1 MKRLCSLLL
10 FCIAGTVILWGQ
22 EISFKYGKITNDE
35 LTMRVYQKDTTAEA
49 VVLYDEGYS
58 YYVYTPE
65 NGFVLQTEFKQKIKI
80 LKPEGVDRANI
91 DIPYYYGDG
100 SDRDYIN
107 NLDAI
112 SYNLE
117 DGKVVKTKLEKK
129 YIFDEVLSET
139 TKRIKFSIP
148 NVKAGSVIEF
158 KYTLV
163 SRYVT
168 DVPEW
173 YFQSDIPVMNS
184 KFGINILEYFNF
196 NIRTKGYEHIAV
208 TQKDESG
215 QLRVGAGEMLAVSSK
230 IMTYTATDVP
240 ALKDEDN
247 VWCMN
252 EYKSAVVFELR
263 GTQYPYEMY
272 KSYTS
277 TWKDIIE
284 MLEKQNYFSSNN
296 RMSNPFKDETAVL
309 MNGVTDEQE
318 KISKIYSFIKSKIKW
333 NDVYSFYGG
342 NPRTAAKEG
351 VGNNAQINFVLMSAL
366 RDADIKCYP
375 VLISRRSKGR
385 FPITNPS
392 INKISTFIVA
402 AELKDGKMIYM
413 DGSSNHGG
421 LNILPTDLLV
431 DKGIVYD
438 PKNPGKSVDL
448 TNLVKNQFISRVVA
462 TLDKEGNLKGERTTN
477 YVNQFAYTYR
487 ASVAGKDSV
496 KIVDAIQNNTQT
508 KIENIKI
515 EGKTSSDGNVKETLT
530 FTKNIETS
538 GDYIYL
544 NPMVFTHITENPFT
558 QAERKLPIE
567 FSFPYLYRLNCIIMI
582 PEGYA
587 IEEVPKG
594 VRVSLLD
601 NGGKCTYAV
610 NVSDRTINL
619 GYIFD
624 MSQILYPFTDYE
636 AIKNYFGLIATKN
649 SEMIVLKKI

>member
-1 MKRLCSLLL
+1 MK
-10 FCIAGTVILWGQ
+10 
-22 EISFKYGKITNDE
+22 
-35 LTMRVYQKDTTAEA
+35 VYQKDTTAEA
-49 VVLYDEGYS
+49 VVLYDDGYS

-80 LKPEGVDRANI
+80 LKPAGVGRADI

-107 NLDAI
+107 GLEAV

-129 YIFDEVLSET
+129 YIFDEALNET

-208 TQKDESG
+208 SQKDESG
-215 QLRVGAGEMLAVSSK
+215 QLRVGEGEMLAVSSK

-252 EYKSAVVFELR
+252 EYKSAVVFELS
-263 GTQYPYEMY
+263 GTQYPYQMY

-296 RMSNPFKDETAVL
+296 RMSNPFKDETAAL
-309 MNGVTDEQE
+309 INGVTEEQE
-318 KISKIYSFIKSKIKW
+318 KVSKIYNSIKNKIKW

-392 INKISTFIVA
+392 INKISTFVVA

-448 TNLVKNQFISRVVA
+448 TNLTKNQFISRVVA
-462 TLDKEGNLKGERTTN
+462 TLEKDGKLKGERTSN
-477 YVNQFAYTYR
+477 YLNQFAYTYR
-487 ASVAGKDSV
+487 ASIAGKDSV

-508 KIENIKI
+508 KIESIKI
-515 EGKTSSDGNVKETLT
+515 EGRTSNDGMVKETLA
-530 FTKNIETS
+530 FTKEIEAS

-544 NPMVFTHITENPFT
+544 NPMVFTHLDENPFT
-558 QAERKLPIE
+558 QSERKLPVE

-587 IEEVPKG
+587 VEEVPKG
-594 VRVSLLD
+594 VRVSLLE

-624 MSQILYPFTDYE
+624 MTQILYPFTDYE
-636 AIKNYFGLIATKN
+636 ALKNYFGLVATKN

>member
-1 MKRLCSLLL
+1 MKRLCSFLL
-10 FCIAGTVILWGQ
+10 FCIAGTAILCGQ

-35 LTMRVYQKDTTAEA
+35 LSMKVYARDTTAEA

-65 NGFVLQTEFKQKIKI
+65 NGFVLQTEFKKKIKI

-91 DIPYYYGDG
+91 NISYYYGDG

-107 NLDAI
+107 NLEAI

-117 DGKVVKTKLEKK
+117 AGKVVKTKLEKK

-139 TKRIKFSIP
+139 TKRLKFSIP

-168 DVPEW
+168 NVPEW

-215 QLRVGAGEMLAVSSK
+215 QLRIGAGEMLAVSSK

-240 ALKDEDN
+240 AMKDEDN

-263 GTQYPYEMY
+263 GTQYPYQMY

-277 TWKDIIE
+277 TWKDIID

-296 RMSNPFKDETAVL
+296 RMSNPFKDETAGL
-309 MNGVTDEQE
+309 INGVTDEQE
-318 KISKIYSFIKSKIKW
+318 KVRKIYSFIKNKIKW

-392 INKISTFIVA
+392 VNKISTFIVA

-448 TNLVKNQFISRVVA
+448 TNLVKNQFVSRVVA
-462 TLDKEGNLKGERTTN
+462 TLDKDGNLKGERSSN

-487 ASVAGKDSV
+487 ASIAGKDSV
-496 KIVDAIQNNTQT
+496 KIVDAIQNNTNT
-508 KIENIKI
+508 KIESIKI
-515 EGKTSSDGNVKETLT
+515 EEKISEEGNVKETFT
-530 FTKNIETS
+530 FTKNLESS
-538 GDYIYL
+538 GDYIYF
-544 NPMVFTHITENPFT
+544 NPMVFPHITENPFT
-558 QAERKLPIE
+558 QSERKLPIE
-567 FSFPYLYRLNCIIMI
+567 FGFPYLYRVNCIIMI
-582 PEGYA
+582 PEGYV

-610 NVSDRTINL
+610 NVSGRTINL

-636 AIKNYFGLIATKN
+636 ALKNYFGLIATKN

>member
-35 LTMRVYQKDTTAEA
+35 LAMKVYQKDTTAEA
-49 VVLYDEGYS
+49 VVLYDDGYS

-107 NLDAI
+107 GLEAV

-129 YIFDEVLSET
+129 YIFDEAFSET

-208 TQKDESG
+208 SQKDESG

-296 RMSNPFKDETAVL
+296 RMSNPFKDETAL
-309 MNGVTDEQE
+309 LINGVTDEQE
-318 KISKIYSFIKSKIKW
+318 KISKIYCFIKNKIKW

-385 FPITNPS
+385 FPLTNPS

-438 PKNPGKSVDL
+438 PKNPGKTVDL
-448 TNLVKNQFISRVVA
+448 TNLTKNQFISRVVA
-462 TLDKEGNLKGERTTN
+462 TLEKDGKLKGERTSN
-477 YVNQFAYTYR
+477 YINQFAYTYR
-487 ASVAGKDSV
+487 ASIAGKDSV

-508 KIENIKI
+508 KIESIKI
-515 EGKTSSDGNVKETLT
+515 EGRTSNDGMVKETLA
-530 FTKNIETS
+530 FTKDVEAS

-544 NPMVFTHITENPFT
+544 NPMVFTHLDENPFT
-558 QAERKLPIE
+558 QSERKLPVE
-567 FSFPYLYRLNCIIMI
+567 FNFPYMYRLNCIIMI

-594 VRVSLLD
+594 VRVSLLE

-624 MSQILYPFTDYE
+624 MTQILYPFTDYE
-636 AIKNYFGLIATKN
+636 AIKNYFGLVATKN